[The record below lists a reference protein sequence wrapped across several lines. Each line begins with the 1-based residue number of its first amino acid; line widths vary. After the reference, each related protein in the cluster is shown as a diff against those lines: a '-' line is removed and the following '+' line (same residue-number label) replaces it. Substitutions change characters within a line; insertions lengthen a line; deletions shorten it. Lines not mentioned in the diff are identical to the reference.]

1 MMKNK
6 RKSELDPREEV
17 VHNIALA
24 TIALKDG
31 NLEKSEK
38 KFLNTLTLAEIN
50 NVYVGIIFIC
60 DFLSSVYMNLGNY
73 EKAEDFLLQGLES
86 LPKLGIP
93 GDDNFVVNFN
103 LKLSRLYSSNENDE
117 LAELSFKNCMEMQK
131 KKLENSID
139 EETYILWMTI
149 LYWYGKFLIGK
160 ITIDR
165 NLYEEASFWC
175 VEGKKLARKFK
186 NFGAEKESDE
196 CLKKIQKMFVT
207 N

>member
-1 MMKNK
+1 
-6 RKSELDPREEV
+6 
-17 VHNIALA
+17 
-24 TIALKDG
+24 
-31 NLEKSEK
+31 
-38 KFLNTLTLAEIN
+38 
-50 NVYVGIIFIC
+50 
-60 DFLSSVYMNLGNY
+60 
-73 EKAEDFLLQGLES
+73 
-86 LPKLGIP
+86 
-93 GDDNFVVNFN
+93 
-103 LKLSRLYSSNENDE
+103 
-117 LAELSFKNCMEMQK
+117 MEMQK

-149 LYWYGKFLIGK
+149 LYWYGKFLIGKNRVKEAKSCFRDCYLTSTKVANVSPNQIMVILYNLSEVCLLLNDNEEALKYLLKGVSLGKKNNNNSDLAYFYVKLGK